1 MSCVLNGIM
10 IRIERIKRNI
20 RFLLIRPCLVFDDPY
35 HISIQ
40 DRFDNDEE
48 RWQTLGMVGGA
59 TLLLVAHIVIE
70 KKHEDS
76 IRIIS
81 ARKATKK
88 ERHFYEQTHKKTKI

>member
-1 MSCVLNGIM
+1 M
-10 IRIERIKRNI
+10 
-20 RFLLIRPCLVFDDPY
+20 RFEWNHDKDRANQAKHKVSFDTACLVFDDPY

>member
-1 MSCVLNGIM
+1 M
-10 IRIERIKRNI
+10 
-20 RFLLIRPCLVFDDPY
+20 RFEWNHDKDQANQAKHKVSFDTACLVFDDPY

>member
-1 MSCVLNGIM
+1 M
-10 IRIERIKRNI
+10 
-20 RFLLIRPCLVFDDPY
+20 RFEWNHDKDRVNQAKHKVSFGTACLVFDDPY

-40 DRFDNDEE
+40 DRFDKGEE

-59 TLLLVAHIVIE
+59 TTLLVAHIVIE
-70 KKHEDS
+70 KKHEDT

-88 ERHFYEQTHKKTKI
+88 ERHFYEQTHKKTKV

>member
-1 MSCVLNGIM
+1 M
-10 IRIERIKRNI
+10 
-20 RFLLIRPCLVFDDPY
+20 RFEWNHDKDRANQAKHKVSFDTACLVFDDPY

-70 KKHEDS
+70 KKHEDK

>member
-1 MSCVLNGIM
+1 M
-10 IRIERIKRNI
+10 
-20 RFLLIRPCLVFDDPY
+20 RFEWNHDKDRAKHKVSFDTACLVFDDPY

>member
-1 MSCVLNGIM
+1 M
-10 IRIERIKRNI
+10 
-20 RFLLIRPCLVFDDPY
+20 RFEWNHDKDRANQAKHKVSFDTACLVFDDPY

-70 KKHEDS
+70 KKHEDT

>member
-1 MSCVLNGIM
+1 M
-10 IRIERIKRNI
+10 
-20 RFLLIRPCLVFDDPY
+20 RFEWNHDKDRANQAKHKVSFDTACLVFDDPY

-70 KKHEDS
+70 KKHEES